1 MPKPCALFRSF
12 VGFRLFVA
20 LHSFRAGQ
28 PRERGAGCSR
38 EGVAMPFGSTRRKA
52 GALAPQV
59 EGYRA
64 WLAER
69 GYTTQTSRNML
80 KDLGQVGLWLSEQG
94 LDAADLNE
102 NHLKRHLSDLQ
113 EAGRR
118 RVAGPRGI
126 VPLLTFLREAGVVP
140 APQVALSPAEV
151 LLERYRCWMGSE
163 RGLSASTML
172 RYGNTARRFLIE
184 QAMVDAEFAPGGLTG
199 ADLNAFLLRE
209 CARVSAGSAKGR
221 VAELRSLMKFLH
233 LHGVIPMKL
242 GGAMPPVGGWRFA
255 SVPPTM
261 ATGDIQRLL
270 DETPRQGT
278 VGVRDYAILMLVA
291 RLGLR
296 SIEVARMLL
305 DDVDW
310 RCGEI
315 VVRGKGR
322 REDRL
327 PLPADVGEAL
337 VAYLSGPRPC
347 VDARH
352 VFLTCRAPHG
362 PIRADLV
369 GDVVERACQR
379 AGSPKVGPHRL
390 RHALAAD
397 MLRHGAG
404 LTAIG
409 QVLRHQDL
417 ATTALYAKV
426 DFIALRAVAQ
436 PWPGTEAT

>member
-1 MPKPCALFRSF
+1 MASPRRQAGVLAPY
-12 VGFRLFVA
+12 VE
-20 LHSFRAGQ
+20 SFR
-28 PRERGAGCSR
+28 
-38 EGVAMPFGSTRRKA
+38 V
-52 GALAPQV
+52 
-59 EGYRA
+59 

-69 GYTTQTSRNML
+69 GYTTLTARNML
-80 KDLGQVGLWLSEQG
+80 KDLGQVGLWLSRQG
-94 LDAADLNE
+94 LDAADLDE
-102 NHLKRHLSDLQ
+102 SLVKQHLADLRKS
-113 EAGRR
+113 GRR
-118 RVAGPRGI
+118 RVAGPRGML
-126 VPLLTFLREAGVVP
+126 PLLTFLREAGVVP
-140 APQVALSPAEV
+140 KPQVASAPIDD
-151 LLERYRCWMGSE
+151 LLERYRCWMESE

-172 RYGNTARRFLIE
+172 RYGNTARRFLAE
-184 QAMVDAEFAPGGLTG
+184 QAMVEGEFVPDCLTG

-209 CARVSAGSAKGR
+209 CTRVSAGSAKGR
-221 VAELRSLMKFLH
+221 VAELRSLMRFLH

-242 GGAMPPVGGWRFA
+242 GGAVPPVGGWRFA
-255 SVPPTM
+255 SVPPMM
-261 ATGDIQRLL
+261 ATDDVQRLL
-270 DETPRQGT
+270 DHTPRRGT

-296 SIEVARMLL
+296 SIEVARLLL
-305 DDVDW
+305 DDIDW

-337 VAYLSGPRPC
+337 VAYLSGPRPRL
-347 VDARH
+347 DARH
-352 VFLTCRAPHG
+352 VFLTCKAPHG

-369 GDVVERACQR
+369 GDVVERACRR
-379 AGSPKVGPHRL
+379 AGTLQVGPHRL

-436 PWPGTEAT
+436 PWPGTEAA